1 MQQRQNVTS
10 VKENVESNNFAHK
23 ASKKKN
29 WDYVKIQNLKLIHL
43 EEGQDSQLKEQEI
56 IFAKFTENKFPNL
69 TKDLPIKV

>member
-1 MQQRQNVTS
+1 M
-10 VKENVESNNFAHK
+10 
-23 ASKKKN
+23 
-29 WDYVKIQNLKLIHL
+29 KIQNLKLIHL